1 MCSVIWEHILTA
13 VVQLRLASPDSRCFA
28 GMMTVGAMTAG
39 TVVADVMTAGTTV
52 ADVMT
57 AGTTVADVM
66 TAGTTVADVMTAGTT
81 VADVM
86 TAGTWTAAGRRL
98 ADTKKL
104 SPQSFGL
111 QNRLCPPP

>member
-57 AGTTVADVM
+57 AGT
-66 TAGTTVADVMTAGTT
+66 
-81 VADVM
+81 
-86 TAGTWTAAGRRL
+86 WTAAGRRL